1 MRKDI
6 GMTYIGKVSLV
17 DGTSLDQN
25 GKISAKVSKGWG
37 ENLVEELFEISINAV
52 ETDGVFQL
60 KARIYL
66 F

>member
-1 MRKDI
+1 
-6 GMTYIGKVSLV
+6 MTYIGKVSLV

-25 GKISAKVSKGWG
+25 GKISAKVWKGWG
-37 ENLVEELFEISINAV
+37 ENLVEELFEISIDAA

-66 F
+66 